1 MRDRIRD
8 GSHSSRRPVAEPLKQ
23 PTRAVTDGEP
33 SRRETRR
40 CKHALPL
47 FGLAPGG
54 VYHAACCYQQR
65 GALLP
70 HPFTLTA
77 GVPRCRAP
85 VSGLLSVALSLDF
98 EGFPSRRAG
107 VTRHPCFV
115 EPGLSSAKF
124 PPTRLPGPLAALRL
138 AGLGRRGESCF
149 RRVTAR
155 DSRGVTPLQ
164 NLHFNTAPQHPARY
178 RASSAVRTTARPPHR
193 QFRHQ

>member
-115 EPGLSSAKF
+115 EPGLSSAKL
-124 PPTRLPGPLAALRL
+124 PSTRLPGPLAGMRL
-138 AGLGRRGESCF
+138 AGQGARRNQNGKSSPSQSSSYSDTSRAKSNSNSNAPTSPSSSPSMIRGRQ
-149 RRVTAR
+149 RR
-155 DSRGVTPLQ
+155 
-164 NLHFNTAPQHPARY
+164 
-178 RASSAVRTTARPPHR
+178 
-193 QFRHQ
+193 